1 MLAQKSVLVVKIT
14 IFNEQFSHILALKK
28 YYLYVLSWFSSSELI
43 ISNLNNLSC
52 VYHREKAKFMEKYG
66 PQLPEI
72 PQIPQMP
79 MPQQGQS
86 DQAQGGNVWMPG
98 ATTVGVVF
106 SGGVLLASEK
116 RVTYGY
122 FIMSKGGKKVFKIT
136 DRIGVACAG
145 LYGDMQILAKEM
157 EAQANLYSM
166 DTGRKISVRAAS
178 KLIAT
183 VLFNRRY
190 SPLITQ
196 TIVGGLDEEGPS
208 LFVLDVLGSLIPDKY
223 AAVGSGTEI
232 AIGVIED
239 GYKET
244 HDSRRNKR
252 TCHKSHKV
260 SHKQRFNEWRRH

>member
-1 MLAQKSVLVVKIT
+1 
-14 IFNEQFSHILALKK
+14 
-28 YYLYVLSWFSSSELI
+28 
-43 ISNLNNLSC
+43 
-52 VYHREKAKFMEKYG
+52 MEGYG
-66 PQLPEI
+66 PQLPQI

-79 MPQQGQS
+79 QMSQGQS
-86 DQAQGGNVWMPG
+86 EQAQQGGYGWMPG

-106 SGGVLLASEK
+106 SGGVLLAAEK

-122 FIMSKGGKKVFKIT
+122 FIMSKGGKKVFKVT

-145 LYGDMQILAKEM
+145 LVGDMQILAKEM
-157 EAQANLYSM
+157 EVQANLYSM
-166 DTGRKISVRAAS
+166 DVGRKISVRSAA
-178 KLIAT
+178 KLMAN

-190 SPLITQ
+190 APLFTQ

-232 AIGVIED
+232 AIGVIEE

-244 HDSRRNKR
+244 MDAHEAKQLAIRSIKSAISRDSMSGDGIDILIITKEGI
-252 TCHKSHKV
+252 TEESIK
-260 SHKQRFNEWRRH
+260 F